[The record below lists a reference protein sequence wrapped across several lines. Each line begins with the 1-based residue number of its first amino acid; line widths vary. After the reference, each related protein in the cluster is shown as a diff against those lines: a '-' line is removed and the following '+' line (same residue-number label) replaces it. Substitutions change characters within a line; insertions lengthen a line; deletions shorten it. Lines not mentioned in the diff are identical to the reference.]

1 MNTADVKR
9 IIEAVLLSA
18 QQPMPVSEL
27 RHLFAED
34 VELGADTVRAL
45 LDELR
50 IAWQGRGVE
59 LVSLAGGWRFQTTPD
74 ISRFVARL
82 HPERPPRYSRAV
94 LETLSIVAYRQPVTR
109 GDIEEIRGVAVS
121 SQIVKTLEDR
131 GWIEVIGHKEVVGR
145 PALFATTR
153 QFLDDLGLRSLQELP
168 ALDAEQPPAEAFG
181 QRMMALAESTPAE
194 GAPGAPRD
202 EARVHAEAISVA
214 VGAESAPMPVSSS
227 FPSSF
232 PPSFPPSDSGSD
244 PADLAESVPEPAS
257 EPPGERAAEPSP
269 AVDDPSAA
277 RHAPDPDS
285 GASSDPAP
293 PGPALPRFPIDF
305 QPDP

>member
-18 QQPMPVSEL
+18 QQPMPLSEF
-27 RHLFAED
+27 RRLFAED

-59 LVSLAGGWRFQTTPD
+59 LVSLASGWRFQTTPD
-74 ISRFVARL
+74 IARFVVRL

-131 GWIEVIGHKEVVGR
+131 GWIEVIGHKDVVGR

-168 ALDAEQPPAEAFG
+168 ALDAELPGAEAFG
-181 QRMMALAESTPAE
+181 QQMMALVDATPVE
-194 GAPGAPRD
+194 GAPGVLRD
-202 EARVHAEAISVA
+202 DAEAHTEAISVA
-214 VGAESAPMPVSSS
+214 AGTEPGLDPVPPAESGAE
-227 FPSSF
+227 
-232 PPSFPPSDSGSD
+232 
-244 PADLAESVPEPAS
+244 PAGIPESLARSTTEPHGEPGT
-257 EPPGERAAEPSP
+257 EPPGEPGTEPP
-269 AVDDPSAA
+269 CAGDDPSAV
-277 RHAPDPDS
+277 RHAPEPDS
-285 GASSDPAP
+285 GAFSDPAS
-293 PGPALPRFPIDF
+293 PGPAHPRSPIDF

>member
-168 ALDAEQPPAEAFG
+168 SLDAEQPAAEAFG
-181 QRMMALAESTPAE
+181 QQMMALAESTLVE

-202 EARVHAEAISVA
+202 EAGVHAEAIAVA
-214 VGAESAPMPVSSS
+214 VGAGSAPMPVLSSD
-227 FPSSF
+227 PS
-232 PPSFPPSDSGSD
+232 SD
-244 PADLAESVPEPAS
+244 PASDSASDPAGLAESVPESAS
-257 EPPGERAAEPSP
+257 EPPGERAAAPSP
-269 AVDDPSAA
+269 AVDDPSTV
-277 RHAPDPDS
+277 RLAPDPDS

-293 PGPALPRFPIDF
+293 PMPAHPRFPIDF
-305 QPDP
+305 RPDP

>member
-168 ALDAEQPPAEAFG
+168 ALDAERPAAEAFG
-181 QRMMALAESTPAE
+181 QQMMVLAESTPAE

-202 EARVHAEAISVA
+202 EAGVHAEAISVA
-214 VGAESAPMPVSSS
+214 VGAESAPMPVFSSD
-227 FPSSF
+227 PSSD
-232 PPSFPPSDSGSD
+232 STSDSGSD

-257 EPPGERAAEPSP
+257 EPPGERAAAPSP
-269 AVDDPSAA
+269 AVDDPSTV

-293 PGPALPRFPIDF
+293 PGPAHPRFPIDF